1 MNLIVFEDA
10 GTANL
15 FPITIG
21 RPAYAITVAGFRL
34 IDWLDDF
41 DGDLV
46 GLVRPHLETIQLH
59 DFPGIQQQ
67 IDSNAKW
74 TMVVNA
80 RLAPSHSN
88 IRLLQQFMSS
98 SWGDDSSP
106 TVVRSGWA
114 VSAAIVLTE
123 SFVSQPKNLW
133 PTIIEELAS
142 SPDAHLTEMGFELLD
157 YPHHVVA
164 QNLSCFDENI
174 AHRIETGNYRESQ
187 ENVFLGQ
194 DVQIDSSVVF
204 DASTGPIVI
213 DDRVK
218 IGPFCFLRG
227 PVYIGPGTRVSEHA
241 SIKDSVSIAHTCK
254 IGGEVEGTILEP
266 YTNKQ
271 HHGFLGH
278 SYVGSWINLGAGTC
292 NSDLKNTYGTVNMQ
306 YGEEKI
312 STGMQFIGCIIGDY
326 AKTAINTSIFTGKT
340 IGVASMV
347 YGFATTNVPSF
358 VNYARTF
365 DAVGNLPPEV
375 IVTTQKRM
383 FARRQVTQRPCDIQ
397 LIYDMYQITAAQRPD
412 GLSSEPISL

>member
-10 GTANL
+10 GTSNL

-21 RPAYAITVAGFRL
+21 RPAYAITCASFRL
-34 IDWLDDF
+34 IDWLARM
-41 DGDLV
+41 DGNLV
-46 GLVRPHLETIQLH
+46 GLVRPHLQTIQLH
-59 DFPGIQQQ
+59 DFPELQTSLAPNQE
-67 IDSNAKW
+67 W
-74 TMVVNA
+74 TLVVNA

-88 IRLLQQFMSS
+88 IQRLQELMERPES
-98 SWGDDSSP
+98 GDFP
-106 TVVRSGWA
+106 ITVIRSGWA
-114 VSAAIVLTE
+114 TSAAWVPTETFVDQPQDQWLTTIE
-123 SFVSQPKNLW
+123 QLANQPQTR
-133 PTIIEELAS
+133 TIDNGLEL
-142 SPDAHLTEMGFELLD
+142 FD
-157 YPHHVVA
+157 YPHQVVA
-164 QNLSCFDENI
+164 QNLKCFDENLTCRLGI
-174 AHRIETGNYRESQ
+174 GHYQEHQ

-194 DVQIDSSVVF
+194 NVQIDSTVVF

-213 DDRVK
+213 DDDVK
-218 IGPFCFLRG
+218 IGPFTFLRG
-227 PVYIGPGTRVSEHA
+227 PVYVGPQTRVSEHA
-241 SIKDSVSIAHTCK
+241 SIKDFVSISHTCK

-292 NSDLKNTYGTVNMQ
+292 NSDLKNTYGLVNMQ
-306 YGEEKI
+306 YGGDKI

-383 FARRQVTQRPCDIQ
+383 FSRRQVTQRPCDIQ
-397 LIYDMYQITAAQRPD
+397 LIYDMHRITADQRPD
-412 GLSSEPISL
+412 DLSSDPLAL